1 MRVPCIKTYR
11 KLLVAKMIR
20 VLATGTFDILHPG
33 HILYLKK
40 AKELGDELFVIVS
53 RDSMVQHKSKPVIPE
68 RQRLQV
74 VRALE
79 VVDHAALGSEHD
91 MFEPLMT
98 IKPDIVALGFDQYF
112 DEKKLQ
118 EDLEKRRIPSR
129 VIRLPF
135 QDTGELSGTENI
147 IHEIIKR
154 RVKC

>member
-1 MRVPCIKTYR
+1 
-11 KLLVAKMIR
+11 
-20 VLATGTFDILHPG
+20 
-33 HILYLKK
+33 
-40 AKELGDELFVIVS
+40 
-53 RDSMVQHKSKPVIPE
+53 MVQHKSKPVIPE

-79 VVDHAALGSEHD
+79 VVDHAELGSEHD
-91 MFEPLMT
+91 IFEPLMT

-118 EDLEKRRIPSR
+118 EDLEKRHIPSK

-135 QDTGELSGTENI
+135 QDTGELSGTESI
-147 IHEIIKR
+147 IREIIKR

>member
-1 MRVPCIKTYR
+1 
-11 KLLVAKMIR
+11 MIR
-20 VLATGTFDILHPG
+20 ILATGTFDILHPG

-53 RDSMVQHKSKPVIPE
+53 RDTMVQHKSKPVIPE

-74 VRALE
+74 VRALK
-79 VVDHAALGSEHD
+79 VGDHAELGSEHD
-91 MFEPLMT
+91 IFEPLMT
-98 IKPDIVALGFDQYF
+98 MKPDIVALGFDQYF

-118 EDLEKRRIPSR
+118 EDLEQRHIPSK

-147 IHEIIKR
+147 IREIIKR

>member
-1 MRVPCIKTYR
+1 MT
-11 KLLVAKMIR
+11 R

-33 HILYLKK
+33 HILYLRK

-53 RDSMVQHKSKPVIPE
+53 RDTMIQHKSKPVIPE

-79 VVDHAALGSEHD
+79 MVDHAQLGSEND
-91 MFEPLMT
+91 IFEPLMT

-118 EDLEKRRIPSR
+118 EDLEKRHIPSR

>member
-1 MRVPCIKTYR
+1 
-11 KLLVAKMIR
+11 
-20 VLATGTFDILHPG
+20 
-33 HILYLKK
+33 
-40 AKELGDELFVIVS
+40 
-53 RDSMVQHKSKPVIPE
+53 
-68 RQRLQV
+68 V